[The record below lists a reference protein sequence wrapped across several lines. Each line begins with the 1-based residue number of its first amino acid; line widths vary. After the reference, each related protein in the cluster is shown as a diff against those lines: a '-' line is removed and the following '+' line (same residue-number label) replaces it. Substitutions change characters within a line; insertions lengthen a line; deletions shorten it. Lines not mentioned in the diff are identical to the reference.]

1 MVKKR
6 PKLSEHACPHC
17 GTLYTVALNPEE
29 SATDYHN
36 AICTMCGDVMA
47 EWHTKETRQYSRVT
61 KELRR
66 DPNQLAR
73 TIVGIAASSRVKDRA
88 TKQGRDPAA
97 LALGQRGGLKGRKA
111 RAAKKSQ
118 ENK

>member
-1 MVKKR
+1 MKKR

-29 SATDYHN
+29 NATDYHN

-47 EWHTKETRQYSRVT
+47 EWHTKENRQYSRV
-61 KELRR
+61 KKKLRR

-88 TKQGRDPAA
+88 TKQGKDPAA

-111 RAAKKSQ
+111 RAAKMTPEDK
-118 ENK
+118 